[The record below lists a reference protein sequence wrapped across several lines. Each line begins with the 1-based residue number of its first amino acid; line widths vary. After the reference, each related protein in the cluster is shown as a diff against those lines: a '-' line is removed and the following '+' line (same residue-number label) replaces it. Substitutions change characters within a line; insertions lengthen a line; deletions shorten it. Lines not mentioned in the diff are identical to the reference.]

1 MGVSNLRNA
10 MIVAALGVST
20 SACTTMTIPTGGACI
35 EGSGVVAPL
44 GLGGVHRQS
53 YNSKCGQT
61 MAANSMIQS
70 QDAGVRAVGVLTL
83 EGVDPTVRANGDRV
97 RDALANAGT
106 TQYTVRRN
114 ADGSATLSG
123 APVITV
129 PKAAPDAAPAAAPTP
144 SPM

>member
-53 YNSKCGQT
+53 YNSVCGQT
-61 MAANSMIQS
+61 MAANSMIKS
-70 QDAGVRAVGVLTL
+70 QDPGVAAVGILTL
-83 EGVDPTVRANGDRV
+83 EGANPAIKENGGRV
-97 RDALANAGT
+97 REALANTGT
-106 TQYTVRRN
+106 SQYTVRRN

-129 PKAAPDAAPAAAPTP
+129 PRAAPEAAAP
-144 SPM
+144 SPQM